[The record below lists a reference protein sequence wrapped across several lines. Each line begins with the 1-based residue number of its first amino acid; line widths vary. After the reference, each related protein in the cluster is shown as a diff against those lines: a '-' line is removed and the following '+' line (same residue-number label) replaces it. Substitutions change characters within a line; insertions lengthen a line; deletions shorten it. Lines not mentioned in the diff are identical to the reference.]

1 MEVENREVQRR
12 SISQRIKENEINLRG
27 ALDSECG
34 IDSGCIELAVRYLK
48 MVNMNIGNYLTQ
60 EHRIEKQNK
69 TMSKC
74 ELVKFSLFIEFLYLA
89 LKYKLLF

>member
-1 MEVENREVQRR
+1 MR
-12 SISQRIKENEINLRG
+12 SRNISRNTILNLVRH
-27 ALDSECG
+27 SEEG

-74 ELVKFSLFIEFLYLA
+74 ELVILSLFIEFLYLA
-89 LKYKLLF
+89 LK